1 MKNDRGN
8 IILSKSDIQQLRMA
22 YNNKNISDYY
32 LNFDVA
38 NIMKYENVKFFHVII
53 IISNFFYF
61 FKIHNTPLTLY
72 YFVFPR
78 NTFKSNYVT

>member
-1 MKNDRGN
+1 MLFFSKGAIVNENDRGN

-38 NIMKYENVKFFHVII
+38 NIMKCENLSKEKAI
-53 IISNFFYF
+53 N
-61 FKIHNTPLTLY
+61 KILRTIND
-72 YFVFPR
+72 
-78 NTFKSNYVT
+78 

>member
-32 LNFDVA
+32 LNF
-38 NIMKYENVKFFHVII
+38 IMKYENLSKEKAI
-53 IISNFFYF
+53 N
-61 FKIHNTPLTLY
+61 KILRLLND
-72 YFVFPR
+72 
-78 NTFKSNYVT
+78 